1 MRIELRTSGLIALA
15 ALVLAAQQTQPQQQQ
30 RQAGPGMGVGAPK
43 IQRPPASVAA
53 QPLPARD
60 DMPRKSDIEIRVQN
74 VLAPTTVLDKDN
86 RPINGLQVADF
97 VLYDN
102 EKQQRI
108 QADITFQPISLVV
121 AIQANAQVEQLIPK
135 IRKMGAQLDTLVL
148 GESGE
153 AAVIAFDHRVQV
165 LQEFTAEK
173 GKIDTAIKKIS
184 VYGSSTSR
192 LNDAAMTAM
201 NMLRNRPKD
210 RRRILLIIAET
221 RDGSSSARPR
231 DVLLQAQFSDVLV
244 YSVNISH
251 WAAAMTRTA
260 GIPRPDPIPP
270 EAHHV
275 PAAAGVMTP
284 TMQTQL
290 QMGNVL
296 PAFAEVFKA
305 VKGVFVDNPVE
316 LLTKYTGGREYTF
329 ATQKSLD
336 QAITDLGEEIHSQ
349 YLLSYAPSGQEGGYH
364 HIRVEVLGR
373 PTLNVRT
380 RQGYWI
386 AGPADAK

>member
-1 MRIELRTSGLIALA
+1 MRFTAFILITALP
-15 ALVLAAQQTQPQQQQ
+15 LAAQQPQQQQ
-30 RQAGPGMGVGAPK
+30 QQAGPGLGVAAPK
-43 IQRPPASVAA
+43 IPKPPAPGVTA
-53 QPLPARD
+53 LPPAGPQED
-60 DMPRKSDIEIRVQN
+60 LPRKSDIVEEVRN
-74 VLAPTTVLDKDN
+74 VLAPTTVLDKDG
-86 RPINGLQVADF
+86 RPVSGLTVADF

-102 EKQQRI
+102 EKVQRI
-108 QADITFQPISLVV
+108 QTDVTFQPISLVV
-121 AIQANAQVEQLIPK
+121 AIQANAQVDQLLPK
-135 IRKMGAQLDTLVL
+135 IRRMGAQLDALIL
-148 GESGE
+148 GDSGE

-165 LQEFTAEK
+165 LQEFTSEK
-173 GKIDTAIKKIS
+173 GKIDAAIKKIS
-184 VYGSSTSR
+184 AYGSSQSR
-192 LNDAAMTAM
+192 LNDASMTAM

-251 WAAAMTRTA
+251 WISALTRPP
-260 GIPRPDPIPP
+260 GVPRPDPIPP
-270 EAHHV
+270 EARHV

-284 TMQTQL
+284 TMQTQM

-305 VKGVFVDNPVE
+305 VKGIFIDNPVE

-329 ATQKSLD
+329 TTQKSLD
-336 QAITDLGEEIHSQ
+336 QAITDIGEEIHSQ
-349 YLLSYAPSGQEGGYH
+349 YLLSYAPSSKEGGFH

-373 PTLNVRT
+373 PNLTIRT
-380 RQGYWI
+380 RPGYWI
-386 AGPADAK
+386 AGPVEPK